1 MDLDYNH
8 WQVYA
13 YLIGAGYI
21 VGAVFNLIDTLLSP
35 ILSDNFGFTVDD
47 ISYFLL
53 ATMFLPLIATILL

>member
-1 MDLDYNH
+1 M
-8 WQVYA
+8 QIYA
-13 YLIGAGYI
+13 YLIGSGYI

-53 ATMFLPLIATILL
+53 IAMFLPSVATILL